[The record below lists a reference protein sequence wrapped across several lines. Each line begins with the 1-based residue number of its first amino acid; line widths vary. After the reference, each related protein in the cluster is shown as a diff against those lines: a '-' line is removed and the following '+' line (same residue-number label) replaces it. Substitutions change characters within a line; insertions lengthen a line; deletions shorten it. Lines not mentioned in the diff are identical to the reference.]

1 MVSSVI
7 CDTCD
12 LIIPIVPFNKPLA
25 TRATTAQVTFGTNP
39 KTADEALA
47 AKPPNTRQAR
57 QP

>member
-1 MVSSVI
+1 MM
-7 CDTCD
+7 
-12 LIIPIVPFNKPLA
+12 PIVPFNKPLA
-25 TRATTAQVTFGTNP
+25 TRAMTAQVTLGTNP